1 MLLLLVL
8 AESLLHERALPL
20 VMPCHVAT
28 GRRSRSRPAG
38 VMKLL
43 VLAHVLAEVVRAL
56 VPRALVLRLFL
67 APDDFGGLRIAA
79 RLHPELL
86 VRERIELLD
95 ANDGRVF
102 FLKLG
107 AFGDQVVVDLAAAGD
122 DPPDVFRLERL
133 DLGNHGL
140 ERAVGELLYRRGRFF
155 FS

>member
-67 APDDFGGLRIAA
+67 APDDFA
-79 RLHPELL
+79 RLRVALHFRLELL
-86 VRERIELLD
+86 VRERVELFD
-95 ANDGRVF
+95 PND
-102 FLKLG
+102 
-107 AFGDQVVVDLAAAGD
+107 
-122 DPPDVFRLERL
+122 
-133 DLGNHGL
+133 
-140 ERAVGELLYRRGRFF
+140 RGV
-155 FS
+155 